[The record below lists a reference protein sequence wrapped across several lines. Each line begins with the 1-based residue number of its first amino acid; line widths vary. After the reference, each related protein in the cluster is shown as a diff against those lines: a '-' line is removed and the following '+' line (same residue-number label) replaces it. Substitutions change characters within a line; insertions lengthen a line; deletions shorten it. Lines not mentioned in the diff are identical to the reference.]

1 MFPNPDH
8 PRSWFECQTVHTEAC
23 DVTGTSMAVTNMAS
37 ITNMAAITGLS
48 LTQDMLT
55 VRHAVFFHAPE
66 RGKEG
71 GKALYNP

>member
-1 MFPNPDH
+1 
-8 PRSWFECQTVHTEAC
+8 
-23 DVTGTSMAVTNMAS
+23 MAVTNMAS

-55 VRHAVFFHAPE
+55 VRHAVLFHAPE

-71 GKALYNP
+71 GKVLYNP